1 MKALSLVR
9 KVKTLREVRYGG
21 GGQSF
26 SMSVL
31 TKMSQ
36 TRSEFRSSHQINV
49 KQWPDFSQFVHCSE
63 KRCEDTL
70 SFLSSMNKL
79 LSKEYFVQPLFFFF
93 FLNKQRCDSASM
105 ESPSFSER
113 QDFLLEKSQ
122 FFLPLKNLHLLQG
135 KTSNSNVC
143 QLLCYPSTAH
153 DGWGKRQWPDDATPF
168 P

>member
-1 MKALSLVR
+1 
-9 KVKTLREVRYGG
+9 
-21 GGQSF
+21 
-26 SMSVL
+26 MSVL

-79 LSKEYFVQPLFFFF
+79 LSKEYFVQPLFF
-93 FLNKQRCDSASM
+93 
-105 ESPSFSER
+105 SFSLTSNDVIVLQWSRLLFLR

>member
-79 LSKEYFVQPLFFFF
+79 LSKEYFVQPLFF
-93 FLNKQRCDSASM
+93 
-105 ESPSFSER
+105 SFS
-113 QDFLLEKSQ
+113 L
-122 FFLPLKNLHLLQG
+122 
-135 KTSNSNVC
+135 TSNDVIVLQWSR
-143 QLLCYPSTAH
+143 LLFLRDKISSWKSLSFFSP
-153 DGWGKRQWPDDATPF
+153 
-168 P
+168 